1 MRIRSSS
8 VMALSARSSADQKS
22 SSSRAAGRSL
32 LQPLQWRSESCPDML
47 DGELI
52 QQALSG
58 DQEAFAILVK
68 RYHASIS
75 RFIFSFLKDASLA
88 DDILQQVFLQLYLS
102 LPTLRTDRSVKAWL
116 FQVARHCC
124 MNELR
129 RKRPIRFSEVAT
141 VQNEN
146 EEELPPFATILDP
159 DPLPEEVVEL
169 HEMQRS
175 LHEAIQTLPPRLRS
189 VVWLRYTAQ
198 LSFSEVGQKLSIPA
212 ATAKTYFYRARPL
225 LRALL
230 EVSLEVTP
238 ISPKELR

>member
-1 MRIRSSS
+1 M
-8 VMALSARSSADQKS
+8 QT
-22 SSSRAAGRSL
+22 
-32 LQPLQWRSESCPDML
+32 LQWRNESCPDML

-58 DQEAFAILVK
+58 DQEAFAILVD
-68 RYHASIS
+68 RYHASIF

-88 DDILQQVFLQLYLS
+88 DDVLQHVFLQFYLS
-102 LPTLRTDRSVKAWL
+102 LPTLRTDRSAKAWL

-124 MNELR
+124 MDELR
-129 RKRPIRFSEVAT
+129 RKRPIRFSEVAA
-141 VQNEN
+141 VQD